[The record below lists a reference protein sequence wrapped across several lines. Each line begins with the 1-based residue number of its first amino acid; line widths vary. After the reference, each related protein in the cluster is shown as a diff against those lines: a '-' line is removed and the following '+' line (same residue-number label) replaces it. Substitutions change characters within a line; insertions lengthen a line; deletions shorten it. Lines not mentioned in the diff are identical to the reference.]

1 MAAKKKRGAGRT
13 VDATYRKHRATI
25 LRDQPLCHWCKR
37 RPATEAD
44 HLIPWSAGGA
54 NELENL
60 VPSCKPC
67 NARRGANY
75 KAARDRRAN
84 TSPGQHK
91 PRNKP
96 KQNTNTKTFFD
107 TGTQLPPR
115 PSFSLSERKETS
127 KKGKGHDLPRLET
140 IVPEPAGT
148 YGPEVAEWASRIM
161 GIELMPWQ
169 RRVLDQQL
177 AFGADGQFL
186 NHVSLVSVARQNGKT
201 AALKA
206 LVGWWLTKVWE
217 EPQTILT
224 TAHRLDLACAL
235 FQDLAPIL
243 EAKFGL
249 DKRDVTWAYGRNQ
262 MKVGANKWLVRAAKP
277 SAGHGLSCDLIIVDE
292 LFGVDTETLDIGL
305 RPTQR
310 ARRNPLLSMWSTAGT
325 EESIAMLKWR
335 EEGLRVIDTGEKPPL
350 YLAEYSPPP
359 ELDPMTAA
367 AWEYANPA
375 LGYTLSIDTLE
386 DESHAPNRAG
396 FLRSSVNLWVQ
407 TETGWLSPGLWKERT
422 TNLPP
427 LPGGVL
433 ACEVSVDDGRYCAV
447 RVNHN
452 AENVLTATVAFMCDT
467 LAALWDNVEREVSR
481 NPGLTVAITP
491 TLDVHCPSALARRR
505 VVVGY
510 REITSFTGA
519 VRQSITEN
527 KLQHTGETM
536 LAEHV
541 GRAVAVRTPGAIAL
555 SSTKSPG
562 PIELARCLV
571 WAAGL
576 MSKPRPNVTRPA
588 IAFVRAG
595 A

>member
-1 MAAKKKRGAGRT
+1 MTVKKRGAGRT
-13 VDATYRKHRATI
+13 ADATYRKHRATI
-25 LRDQPLCHWCKR
+25 LKDGPLCHWCKR
-37 RPATEAD
+37 TPATEAD
-44 HLIPWSAGGA
+44 HLIPFAAGGA
-54 NELENL
+54 DELENL

-67 NARRGANY
+67 NARRGAQY
-75 KAARDRRAN
+75 KAARDRRRN
-84 TSPGQHK
+84 TTPGVASK
-91 PRNKP
+91 PRSKP
-96 KQNTNTKTFFD
+96 KPSPDFF
-107 TGTQLPPR
+107 GTPSALPPR
-115 PSFSLSERKETS
+115 PSFSLSERKETR

-140 IVPEPAGT
+140 IVADAAGSF
-148 YGPEVAEWASRIM
+148 GPDVALWASKYLN
-161 GIELMPWQ
+161 IELMPWQ
-169 RRVLDQQL
+169 RRVLDAQL
-177 AFGADGQFL
+177 SYDADGRFL
-186 NHVSLVSVARQNGKT
+186 NQVSLVSVARQNGKT

-206 LVGWWLTKVWE
+206 LVGWWLTRVWD
-217 EPQTILT
+217 EPQVILT

-243 EAKFGL
+243 EASFGL
-249 DKRDVTWAYGRNQ
+249 SKHDIVWAYGRNQ
-262 MKVGANKWLVRAAKP
+262 IKVGGNKWIVRAAKP

-310 ARRNPLLSMWSTAGT
+310 ARNNPLLSMWSTAGT
-325 EESIAMLKWR
+325 EESVAMLKWR
-335 EEGLRVIDTGEKPPL
+335 EEALRAIDTGDKAPL

-359 ELDPMTAA
+359 ELDPMTPE

-375 LGYTLSIDTLE
+375 LGHTLSIDTL
-386 DESHAPNRAG
+386 DAESHAPNRAG

-422 TNLPP
+422 TDLPP
-427 LPGGVL
+427 RPGGVL
-433 ACEVSVDDGRYCAV
+433 AVEVSVDDGRYCAV
-447 RVNHN
+447 RCNHN
-452 AENVLTATVAFMCDT
+452 AENILTATVSFMCDT
-467 LAALWDNVEREVSR
+467 LTAVWDHVRQEIAA
-481 NPGLTVAITP
+481 NPGLTLAITP
-491 TLDVHCPSALARRR
+491 TLDVHCPSDLARKRII
-505 VVVGY
+505 VGY
-510 REITSFTGA
+510 REIVSFTGA
-519 VRQSITEN
+519 VRQSIAEN

-588 IAFVRAG
+588 IAFVRPNA
-595 A
+595 

>member
-1 MAAKKKRGAGRT
+1 MPKQPRKNRPYGKTDYHKNRAA
-13 VDATYRKHRATI
+13 I
-25 LRDQPLCHWCKR
+25 LKDGPVCHWCKR
-37 RPATEAD
+37 APATEAD
-44 HLIPWSAGGA
+44 HLIPHAAGGA

-67 NARRGANY
+67 NARRGAQY
-75 KAARDRRAN
+75 KAARDRRRN
-84 TSPGQHK
+84 TTPEARSQTKRK
-91 PRNKP
+91 PANKP
-96 KQNTNTKTFFD
+96 TDFFE
-107 TGTQLPPR
+107 TPSSLTPR
-115 PSFSLSERKETS
+115 PSFSLSERKETR

-140 IVPEPAGT
+140 IVADAAGSF
-148 YGPEVAEWASRIM
+148 GPDVALWASKYLN
-161 GIELMPWQ
+161 IELMPWQ
-169 RRVLDQQL
+169 RRVLDAQL
-177 AFGADGQFL
+177 SYDADGRFL
-186 NHVSLVSVARQNGKT
+186 NQVSLVSVARQNGKT

-206 LVGWWLTKVWE
+206 LVGWWLTRVWD
-217 EPQTILT
+217 EPQVILT

-243 EAKFGL
+243 EASFGL
-249 DKRDVTWAYGRNQ
+249 SKHDIVWAYGRNQ
-262 MKVGANKWLVRAAKP
+262 IKVGANKWIVRAAKP

-310 ARRNPLLSMWSTAGT
+310 ARNNPLLSMWSTAGT
-325 EESIAMLKWR
+325 EESVAMLKWR
-335 EEGLRVIDTGEKPPL
+335 EEALRAIDTGDKAPL

-359 ELDPMTAA
+359 ELDPMTAE

-375 LGYTLSIDTLE
+375 LGHTLSIDTLE
-386 DESHAPNRAG
+386 AESHAPNRAG

-422 TNLPP
+422 TDLAP

-433 ACEVSVDDGRYCAV
+433 AVEVSVDDGRYCAV
-447 RVNHN
+447 RCNHN
-452 AENVLTATVAFMCDT
+452 AENILTATVSFMCDT
-467 LAALWDNVEREVSR
+467 LTAVWDHVRQEIAA
-481 NPGLTVAITP
+481 NPGLTLAITP
-491 TLDVHCPSALARRR
+491 TLDVHCPSDLARKRII
-505 VVVGY
+505 VGY
-510 REITSFTGA
+510 REIVSFTGA
-519 VRQSITEN
+519 VRQSIAEN

-588 IAFVRAG
+588 IAFVRPNA
-595 A
+595 